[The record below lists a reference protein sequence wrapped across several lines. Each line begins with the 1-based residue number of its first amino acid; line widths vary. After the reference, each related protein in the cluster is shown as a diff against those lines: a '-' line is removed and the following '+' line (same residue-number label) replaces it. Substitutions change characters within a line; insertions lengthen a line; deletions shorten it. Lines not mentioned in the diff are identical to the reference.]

1 MAAKEYH
8 ETNIVVSSI
17 GMAATPPAA
26 PSSPATCPPLRTP
39 TKNPSR
45 LDLFVFFSSCNR
57 GWICEKT
64 LLLVRLRGGEHVLSL
79 SLSILFPFLSF
90 PFHVRRRLDG
100 SRSLQ
105 WPAQIDTQV
114 YGWLYMIFFVAFA
127 FSSADL
133 GWGSKYARMNGN
145 VSFV

>member
-45 LDLFVFFSSCNR
+45 LDLFVFFSLYFNIYVR
-57 GWICEKT
+57 DLKT
-64 LLLVRLRGGEHVLSL
+64 LIPFKLDSLFNINLKGKLFIILL
-79 SLSILFPFLSF
+79 
-90 PFHVRRRLDG
+90 
-100 SRSLQ
+100 
-105 WPAQIDTQV
+105 
-114 YGWLYMIFFVAFA
+114 
-127 FSSADL
+127 
-133 GWGSKYARMNGN
+133 
-145 VSFV
+145 